1 METLQVERSGGV
13 VTVTFDRPERKNAI
27 DGTMWDELLTVAR
40 EIGASTEDRC
50 VVFTGAGG
58 AFCSGADLSPGD
70 GPPQHQLAAM
80 RGINRVI
87 QAVHDLPQ
95 PTIAKVT
102 GVAAG
107 VGCSLALGCDLIV
120 ASEEARFSM
129 IFAKRGLSLDG
140 GASWLLP
147 RLVGMHRAKELAL
160 FADVIS
166 AQEAHDMGLVNRL
179 LPADQVDKL
188 VDEWSARLASGP
200 PITYALTK
208 KLLNRSLEQSFEQAL
223 EAEGAAQTVN
233 FGTKDTAEAI
243 GAFLQKRDPTFQ
255 GR

>member
-1 METLQVERSGGV
+1 
-13 VTVTFDRPERKNAI
+13 
-27 DGTMWDELLTVAR
+27 
-40 EIGASTEDRC
+40 
-50 VVFTGAGG
+50 
-58 AFCSGADLSPGD
+58 
-70 GPPQHQLAAM
+70 M
-80 RGINRVI
+80 RGITRVI

-208 KLLNRSLEQSFEQAL
+208 KLLNR
-223 EAEGAAQTVN
+223 
-233 FGTKDTAEAI
+233 
-243 GAFLQKRDPTFQ
+243 
-255 GR
+255 